1 MKILILSQWFDPE
14 PTFKG
19 LLFARELA
27 ARGHEVEVL
36 TGFPNYPGGKVY
48 PGYRIRTWMR
58 EQIDGI
64 NVLRVALYPS
74 HDNSGIH
81 RALNY
86 ISFALSAAVIGT
98 ALIRKP
104 DVIYVYHPPIT
115 VGFAAAVIGFLRQTP
130 FVYDVQDLWPDTVAA
145 SGMLPNPAALTA
157 LGKMCKLVYGR
168 ARHITVLSQGFKEQ
182 LVGRG
187 VPPDKIDV
195 IYNWCDETALKHDC
209 RSVTRLGATNRF
221 CILFAGTMGRA
232 QGLDSVLR
240 AAQIC
245 RTMVPAAEF
254 LFMGGGVERGRL
266 ENMAVEMGL
275 DNVRFLPR
283 QPMHAMGSILAGADA
298 LLVHLKD
305 DPLFRVTIPS
315 KTQAYLA
322 TGKPILMGVRGNAAD
337 LVTRAGSSIVCEPG
351 NPHSIAEAVKELADA
366 GDERLAEM
374 GRAGRAFYDRELSV
388 YVGVKKFDRVFNA
401 AAQRTEGLVAKR
413 VFDLVVAI
421 AALVVL
427 SPLLLTVAAIVKIFL
442 GSPVLFRQVRP
453 GYKARPFTCLK
464 FRTMCDATDSGG
476 RLLPDADRLTRVG
489 IWIRK
494 LSLDELPQLWNVL
507 RGDMSLVGPRPLL
520 MRYLPYFTEN
530 EDARFEAMPGLT
542 GLAQVN
548 GRNNLTWDDRL
559 AMDVNYVNSRSLLLD
574 LKILGMTLLQ
584 VVRREGLQVDPGA
597 AMLDLDEQRK
607 RQCQQNC

>member
-1 MKILILSQWFDPE
+1 MKILILTQWFDPE

-19 LLFARELA
+19 LLFARELS
-27 ARGHEVEVL
+27 ARGHKVEVL
-36 TGFPNYPGGKVY
+36 TGFPNYPGGELY
-48 PGYRIRTWMR
+48 PGYRIRPWVR

-74 HDNSGIH
+74 HDNSGFH

-115 VGFAAAVIGFLRQTP
+115 VGFAAAVIGLLRRTP
-130 FVYDVQDLWPDTVAA
+130 FVYDVQDLWPDTVTA
-145 SGMLPNPAALTA
+145 SGMLPDPAVLTM
-157 LGKMCKLVYGR
+157 LGKMCKFVYGR

-209 RSVTRLGATNRF
+209 RSVTRLGATDRF

-240 AAQIC
+240 ATQIC
-245 RTMVPAAEF
+245 RTMVAAAEF

-266 ENMAVEMGL
+266 ESMAKEMGL

-305 DPLFRVTIPS
+305 DPLFRITIPS

-322 TGKPILMGVRGNAAD
+322 TGKPILMGVRGDAAD
-337 LVTRAGSSIVCEPG
+337 LVERAGSGIVCEPG
-351 NPHSIAEAVKELADA
+351 NPQSIAEAVRKLVDTGE
-366 GDERLAEM
+366 ERLAEM

-388 YVGVKKFDRVFNA
+388 SVGVEKFDRVFKA
-401 AAQRTEGLVAKR
+401 AAQRTDGLVAKR
-413 VFDLVVAI
+413 VFDLVGSA

-427 SPLLLTVAAIVKIFL
+427 SPLLLVVAAIVKIFL

-453 GYKARPFTCLK
+453 GYRARPFTCLK
-464 FRTMCDATDSGG
+464 FRTMREATDSAG
-476 RLLPDADRLTRVG
+476 RLLSDADRLTRVG

-559 AMDVNYVNSRSLLLD
+559 AMDVNYVNRRSLLLD
-574 LKILGMTLLQ
+574 FKILVMTVLQ
-584 VVRREGLQVDPGA
+584 VVRRDGLQVDPGA

-607 RQCQQNC
+607 GRCQQNC

>member
-1 MKILILSQWFDPE
+1 MKILILTQWFEPE

-36 TGFPNYPGGKVY
+36 TGFPNYPDGEVY
-48 PGYRIRTWMR
+48 PGYRIRPWVR
-58 EQIDGI
+58 EQIDSI
-64 NVLRVALYPS
+64 NVVRVALYPS
-74 HDNSGIH
+74 HNNCGLH

-86 ISFALSAAVIGT
+86 ISFAVSAAVIGT

-115 VGFAAAVIGFLRQTP
+115 VGFAAAVIGFLRRTP

-145 SGMLPNPAALTA
+145 SGMMSNTAALTL
-157 LGKMCKLVYGR
+157 LGKMCKFIYRR
-168 ARHITVLSQGFKEQ
+168 ARHIAVLSQGFKEQ
-182 LVGRG
+182 LVDRG
-187 VPPDKIDV
+187 IPSHKIDV
-195 IYNWCDETALKHDC
+195 IYNWCDEAALKQSGS
-209 RSVTRLGATNRF
+209 SVRRLGATDRF

-232 QGLDSVLR
+232 QDLDSVLR
-240 AAQIC
+240 AAQLC
-245 RTMVPAAEF
+245 RTTAPAAEF

-266 ENMAVEMGL
+266 ESMAKDMEL

-283 QPMHAMGSILAGADA
+283 QPIHAMGGILAGADA

-305 DPLFRVTIPS
+305 RPLFRITIPS

-322 TGKPILMGVRGNAAD
+322 AGKPILMGVRGDAAD
-337 LVTRAGSSIVCEPG
+337 LVERAGSGIVCEPG
-351 NPHSIAEAVKELADA
+351 NPQSIAEAVRQLVNTGK
-366 GDERLAEM
+366 ERLAEM
-374 GRAGRAFYDRELSV
+374 GRAGRAFYERELSV
-388 YVGVKKFDRVFNA
+388 SVGVEKFDRVLKM
-401 AAQRTEGLVAKR
+401 AAQRTDGLVAKR
-413 VFDLVVAI
+413 LFDLVGA
-421 AALVVL
+421 ATALVVL
-427 SPLLLTVAAIVKIFL
+427 SPLLLIVAAIVKIFL

-464 FRTMCDATDSGG
+464 FRTMRDASDSAG
-476 RLLPDADRLTRVG
+476 RSLPDADRLTSVG

-548 GRNNLTWDDRL
+548 GRNSLTWDDRL
-559 AMDVNYVNSRSLLLD
+559 AMDVNYVNKRTLLLD
-574 LKILGMTLLQ
+574 LKILAMTVLQ

-607 RQCQQNC
+607 RRCQQNC